1 MPASHLP
8 LRSALLE
15 RALRPFSKVHPGE
28 GLVAVLMLV
37 CVFLILTSYYLM
49 KTAREGLIL
58 AGGTLG
64 LRGDEL
70 KTYANGAMAV
80 LLVGIVPAYG
90 MLANSHTD

>member
-49 KTAREGLIL
+49 
-58 AGGTLG
+58 
-64 LRGDEL
+64 
-70 KTYANGAMAV
+70 
-80 LLVGIVPAYG
+80 
-90 MLANSHTD
+90 